1 MDERVRKMLD
11 IELHA
16 EEDAR
21 YWRARDTEP
30 SQHTK
35 DVLARCAEFRAAGV
49 LPPKGTLFVAKAP
62 HPGRS
67 ILVTREERAT
77 LLRAGAKDE
86 SGDA

>member
-1 MDERVRKMLD
+1 MDERVRKLLD

-16 EEDAR
+16 EEEAR
-21 YWRARDTEP
+21 YWRSRGDEP

-35 DVLARCAEFRAAGV
+35 DVLARCAEIRAAGL

-62 HPGRS
+62 SGRS
-67 ILVTREERAT
+67 VLVTREERAT
-77 LLRAGAKDE
+77 LLRAGARDE

>member
-11 IELHA
+11 LELHY

-21 YWRARDTEP
+21 YWRARGDEP
-30 SQHTK
+30 SQCTK
-35 DVLARCAEFRAAGV
+35 DVLARIAELRAAGI

-62 HPGRS
+62 SGRS

-86 SGDA
+86 GGDA